1 MQFDG
6 FLQQSHAL
14 MVNMLAALTNVVQGA
29 ALHTK
34 ELTEL
39 CAWIP
44 LAQCFD

>member
-6 FLQQSHAL
+6 FLPQSHAL
-14 MVNMLAALTNVVQGA
+14 MVNTLAALASVVQRA

-39 CAWIP
+39 CSWIP
-44 LAQCFD
+44 LAQGFD